1 MHINNEAI
9 FGTKNTDSLYGTNN
23 SKFLQNTFG
32 DANIYGGLDGSI
44 FDDEINK
51 NKFQTDT
58 SSQAIFNA
66 ACSGSAVDNEPDTKF
81 KALLDFVDKNSDVIN
96 KKINGGES
104 FIPEEIPADEEE
116 PEENLK
122 EEQKETIPEKPSL
135 PDDFD
140 ISRFSELFKKT
151 EPEIPEPENTEP
163 ENQIEEDAG
172 KFDINSEIEES
183 CQGLIGDC
191 WLLAGLNSLSTT
203 ENGKQII
210 KDSITN
216 NGDGTY
222 TVRFKGISEICEC
235 EVLDTALESAD
246 ALGIYSKGDK
256 DVLLVELGVETLL
269 DAIKKGEVTLPDDAP
284 ELLYNKEGNP
294 LDGGYPANMVYLLT
308 GKNMEYKNI
317 LDKDSKLLKEE
328 ELENFYNNDLESFYT
343 RFEQNPDNSCGCL
356 HILGNKNNDVVVKD
370 IYGNDTKLTKAG
382 NNHSFSVKSVDENT
396 VTLVNPW
403 DSSEEV
409 TIEKSVIKEHVLGY
423 EYLEV

>member
-1 MHINNEAI
+1 M
-9 FGTKNTDSLYGTNN
+9 
-23 SKFLQNTFG
+23 
-32 DANIYGGLDGSI
+32 
-44 FDDEINK
+44 
-51 NKFQTDT
+51 
-58 SSQAIFNA
+58 
-66 ACSGSAVDNEPDTKF
+66 
-81 KALLDFVDKNSDVIN
+81 
-96 KKINGGES
+96 
-104 FIPEEIPADEEE
+104 
-116 PEENLK
+116 
-122 EEQKETIPEKPSL
+122 
-135 PDDFD
+135 
-140 ISRFSELFKKT
+140 
-151 EPEIPEPENTEP
+151 
-163 ENQIEEDAG
+163 
-172 KFDINSEIEES
+172 
-183 CQGLIGDC
+183 
-191 WLLAGLNSLSTT
+191 
-203 ENGKQII
+203 
-210 KDSITN
+210 
-216 NGDGTY
+216 
-222 TVRFKGISEICEC
+222 
-235 EVLDTALESAD
+235 
-246 ALGIYSKGDK
+246 
-256 DVLLVELGVETLL
+256 
-269 DAIKKGEVTLPDDAP
+269 PDDAP